1 MSELPTLHAKCIEL
15 VELLVIVKLLSF
27 TFAHISLC
35 STLNHANSLS
45 IIFKV
50 EGNKLHY
57 GKVVKV
63 LQDIF
68 EVVTHDMMTDSSRF
82 DALKIYSFFYQ
93 FKLLDLS
100 KFIFKLHTEY

>member
-50 EGNKLHY
+50 EGNKHHY

-82 DALKIYSFFYQ
+82 DVLKIYSFF
-93 FKLLDLS
+93 LS
-100 KFIFKLHTEY
+100 I